1 MLTLL
6 LRRARAQW
14 SLLLSLLAVLTIG
27 ATFLGTCALL
37 VTRTSDR
44 AFEVAIRDDP
54 AAAEVVAYTAT
65 IAAGDAASV
74 AADTRRVLVSAVAP
88 FEVST
93 AARAS
98 SVMRALPGG
107 SDREAY
113 LSGIEDLASRATL
126 VTGSWPRKGQAAVLE
141 STARLLGLS
150 PGSRVTLGQELGID
164 GAPPVTVTVSGIV
177 RPLPQGGWDRD
188 PLQGKGFSADPPNA
202 TSARQVQ
209 AYGPFIVDLTALL
222 TGGSAIERL
231 EITAHPDLSAP
242 NSRDLNAIASTLGE
256 ADRRLSGALADRVQI
271 ERVSSPLPQTLANAR
286 AQQRLTTAAVLALTL
301 IGVMLTT
308 IALTLAGR
316 LAVSARTEESSLL
329 SAMGTGRGQF
339 AVVAAAEAVALAVV
353 AAVLSVPA
361 SSALHALLTR
371 VPPLSGAGLSTEPGV
386 ALPQLLAV
394 GAGVLLLAGLLVVLA
409 VRPAAG
415 AGDRRGR
422 RELLAR
428 SGADLLLAA
437 LAAVGWW
444 QLRSQPPDAGT
455 RADAV
460 RVLAPALLLT
470 AGAALALRL
479 LPPLLRL
486 AERLADRARGLVL
499 PLAAV
504 QAARRRQAFA
514 AGLLIALGCGAATF
528 GLAYDATWRASQ
540 HDQADLAV
548 GTDIALELDA
558 PPVAGQGAVI
568 AAATGGTVSP
578 VAHGPV
584 VVGQS
589 VGGTG
594 PTPRIVAVDLRHAR
608 ELLRGRAT
616 VGPDLAPAG
625 SAVDGLA
632 LPARAVPTLAGRG
645 PVPVVPRLVSQD
657 SAGLRTACTGPEIP
671 LDGRAHPLPVCAAPA
686 GGLRL
691 VAVSLQPVGVAND
704 AAAALDATLTVPGA
718 TGPSSWTAHPAGQ
731 LGGQTVT
738 VTGDRVRL
746 HAVVQFVDPYDGS
759 RLLVASSFPDPK
771 AVPVAISRRLADDLG
786 AGRGATLSLSYGN
799 TPVQAR
805 VTEVI
810 PTVPSAPGAPAVLAD
825 LDLLSQALISHGDLD
840 TPVNAWWVG
849 GSQKTGALEA
859 LGLGPVT
866 SRAGEAARLTGS
878 PVRAAQ
884 PAAMRLLVA
893 AAVVL
898 LLGGV
903 LLHVASDLRDRALEV
918 ARLRGLG
925 VSRREI
931 RAALFGEHAGVILPL
946 LVAGAAVGAL
956 ATWGVAPL
964 MIRSDTG
971 AQPVPAVGAHWP
983 WAGEA
988 VLLGV
993 LILAAGIIV
1002 TVTVSVQ
1009 ARRADAAHLR
1019 VAS

>member
-1 MLTLL
+1 MLSLL

-44 AFEVAIRDDP
+44 AFEVAVRDDP

-88 FEVST
+88 FEVTT

-98 SVMRALPGG
+98 SVMRLLPGG
-107 SDREAY
+107 GDREAY
-113 LSGIEDLASRATL
+113 LSGIEDLASRASL
-126 VTGSWPRKGQAAVLE
+126 VTGGWPKKGQAAVLE

-150 PGSRVTLGQELGID
+150 VGSRVTLGEEIGVD
-164 GAPPVTVTVSGIV
+164 GAAPVTVTVSGIV

-188 PLQGKGFSADPPNA
+188 PLQGKGFDADPPNA
-202 TSARQVQ
+202 TSARKIQ
-209 AYGPFIVDLTALL
+209 AYGPFIVDLDALL
-222 TGGSAIERL
+222 AGGSAIDRL
-231 EITAHPDLSAP
+231 EIVARPDLSAP

-271 ERVSSPLPQTLANAR
+271 ERVSSPLPQTLADAR

-301 IGVMLTT
+301 IGVILTA

-316 LAVSARTEESSLL
+316 LAASARTEEASLL

-339 AVVAAAEAVALAVV
+339 AVVAAVEAVALAAV
-353 AAVLSVPA
+353 AALLSVPA
-361 SSALHALLTR
+361 SSGLHALLTHL
-371 VPPLSGAGLSTEPGV
+371 PPLSGAGLAADPGV
-386 ALPQLLAV
+386 SPAQLLAV
-394 GAGVLLLAGLLVVLA
+394 GAGVLLLAALLVGLA
-409 VRPAAG
+409 IRPAAG

-428 SGADLLLAA
+428 SGADVLLAA

-444 QLRSQPPDAGT
+444 QLRAQPPDAGS
-455 RADAV
+455 RADVV

-479 LPPLLRL
+479 LPPVLRY
-486 AERLADRARGLVL
+486 AEHLADRSRGLVL

-548 GTDIALELDA
+548 GTDVALELDA
-558 PPVAGQGAVI
+558 PPVAGQGAVVS
-568 AAATGGTVSP
+568 AAAGGTVSP

-589 VGGTG
+589 LGGG
-594 PTPRIVAVDLRHAR
+594 DDATPQLIAADMRHAR
-608 ELLRGRAT
+608 ELLRGRVS
-616 VGPDLAPAG
+616 VGAGLAPG
-625 SAVDGLA
+625 SAAEGLTV
-632 LPARAVPTLAGRG
+632 PAKAVPTLAGRG
-645 PVPVVPRLVSQD
+645 PVPVVPRLVFED
-657 SAGLRTACTGPEIP
+657 AAGLRTACTGPEVP
-671 LDGRAHPLPVCAAPA
+671 LDGRPRPLRACVPA
-686 GGLRL
+686 TAGLRL
-691 VAVSLQPVGVAND
+691 VAVSLQPTGVAND
-704 AAAALDATLTVPGA
+704 AAATMDATLTVPGA

-738 VTGDRVRL
+738 VAGDRVRL
-746 HAVVQFVDPYDGS
+746 HAIVQFVDPYDGA
-759 RLLVASSFPDPK
+759 RQLVASSFPDPRT
-771 AVPVAISRRLADDLG
+771 VPVAVSRRLADDLG
-786 AGRGATLSLSYGN
+786 TGPGATLSLSYGN

-825 LDLLSQALISHGDLD
+825 LDLLSRALISHGDLD
-840 TPVNAWWVG
+840 TPVNAWWAG
-849 GSQKTGALEA
+849 NPAHPGALEA

-866 SRAGEAARLTGS
+866 SRAGETERLTGS
-878 PVRAAQ
+878 PLRAAQ
-884 PAAMRLLVA
+884 PAAMRLLVVA
-893 AAVVL
+893 AIVL

-931 RAALFGEHAGVILPL
+931 RAALLGEHAGVILPL
-946 LVAGAAVGAL
+946 LVGGAAVGAL

-971 AQPVPAVGAHWP
+971 AQPVPAVAAHWP
-983 WAGEA
+983 WTAEA

-993 LILAAGIIV
+993 LVVAAGIIV

>member
-27 ATFLGTCALL
+27 ATFLGACALL

-44 AFEVAIRDDP
+44 AFEVAVRDDP
-54 AAAEVVAYTAT
+54 ASAEVVAYTGA
-65 IAAGDAASV
+65 IAARDAASV

-98 SVMRALPGG
+98 SVMRALPGRG
-107 SDREAY
+107 DREAY
-113 LSGIEDLASRATL
+113 LSGIDDLDSRASL
-126 VTGSWPRKGQAAVLE
+126 VTGSWPRKGQAVVLE

-150 PGSRVTLGQELGID
+150 VGSRVTLGEELGIG

-177 RPLPQGGWDRD
+177 RPLPRAGWDRD
-188 PLQGKGFSADPPNA
+188 PLRGKGFDADPPNA
-202 TSARQVQ
+202 TSTRKVQ
-209 AYGPFIVDLTALL
+209 AYGPFIVDLNALL
-222 TGGSAIERL
+222 SGGSAIERL
-231 EITAHPDLSAP
+231 EIVAHPDLSAP
-242 NSRDLNAIASTLGE
+242 NSRDLTAIASTLGE
-256 ADRRLSGALADRVQI
+256 ADRRLSGTLADRVQI

-301 IGVMLTT
+301 IGVILTA

-316 LAVSARTEESSLL
+316 LAASARTEEGALL
-329 SAMGTGRGQF
+329 SAMGTGRGQL
-339 AVVAAAEAVALAVV
+339 AVVAAAEALALAVL

-361 SSALHALLTR
+361 SSALHAFLTR
-371 VPPLSGAGLSTEPGV
+371 VPPLSGAGLATDPAV
-386 ALPQLLAV
+386 TLPQLLAV
-394 GAGVLLLAGLLVVLA
+394 GAGVLLLAVLLVSLA

-415 AGDRRGR
+415 AGDRRSR
-422 RELLAR
+422 RELMAR
-428 SGADLLLAA
+428 SGADVLLAA

-444 QLRSQPPDAGT
+444 QLRSQPPDAGS

-479 LPPLLRL
+479 LPPLLRY

-548 GTDIALELDA
+548 GTDVALELDA
-558 PPVAGQGAVI
+558 PPAAGQGAVVT
-568 AAATGGTVSP
+568 AATGGTVSP

-584 VVGQS
+584 VIGQS
-589 VGGTG
+589 LGG
-594 PTPRIVAVDLRHAR
+594 PADTPQLVALDMRHSR
-608 ELLRGRAT
+608 ELLRGRVAVST
-616 VGPDLAPAG
+616 ELAPSDGAG
-625 SAVDGLA
+625 GLTV
-632 LPARAVPTLAGRG
+632 PAKAVPTLTGRAS
-645 PVPVVPRLVSQD
+645 VPVLPRLVYED
-657 SAGLRTACTGPEIP
+657 ATGLRTACAGPETP
-671 LDGRAHPLPVCAAPA
+671 LDGRAHRLTGCATRT
-686 GGLRL
+686 GLRL
-691 VAVSLQPVGVAND
+691 VAVSLLPVAD
-704 AAAALDATLTVPGA
+704 PWHEPATIDATLTLPGA
-718 TGPSSWTAHPAGQ
+718 TGAAPWTAQRAARVTDPA
-731 LGGQTVT
+731 VT
-738 VTGDRVRL
+738 VAGDRVRL
-746 HAVVQFVDPYDGS
+746 RAAVDFSDPYDGN
-759 RLLVASSFPDPK
+759 RLLTVSSFPDPRT
-771 AVPVAISRRLADDLG
+771 VPVAVSRRLADELG
-786 AGRGATLSLSYGN
+786 TGPGAALSLSYGN

-805 VTEVI
+805 ITEVI

-825 LDLLSQALISHGDLD
+825 LDLLSRALISHGDLD
-840 TPVNAWWVG
+840 SPVNAWWIG
-849 GSQKTGALEA
+849 NPARPGALEA
-859 LGLGPVT
+859 AGLGPVT
-866 SRAGEAARLTGS
+866 TRAGETARLTGS
-878 PVRAAQ
+878 PLRAAQ

-893 AAVVL
+893 AAIVL

-946 LVAGAAVGAL
+946 LVGGAAVGAL

-971 AQPVPAVGAHWP
+971 AQPVPPVAAHWP
-983 WAGEA
+983 WASEA
-988 VLLGV
+988 ALLGV
-993 LILAAGIIV
+993 LIVAAGLIV

>member
-1 MLTLL
+1 MLSLL

-14 SLLLSLLAVLTIG
+14 SLLLSLLAVLTVG

-44 AFEVAIRDDP
+44 AFEVAVRDDP
-54 AAAEVVAYTAT
+54 EAAEVVAYTAT

-74 AADTRRVLVSAVAP
+74 AVDTRRVLVSAVAP
-88 FEVST
+88 FEVTT

-107 SDREAY
+107 GDREAY
-113 LSGIEDLASRATL
+113 LSGIEDLDSRASL
-126 VTGSWPRKGQAAVLE
+126 VSGGWPRKGQAAVLE

-150 PGSRVTLGQELGID
+150 VGSRVTLGEELGVG

-177 RPLPQGGWDRD
+177 RPLPGGGWDRD
-188 PLQGKGFSADPPNA
+188 PLRGKGFDADPPNA
-202 TSARQVQ
+202 TSARKVQ
-209 AYGPFIVDLTALL
+209 AYGPFIVGLDALL
-222 TGGSAIERL
+222 TSGSAIERL
-231 EITAHPDLSAP
+231 EIVAHPDLSAP
-242 NSRDLNAIASTLGE
+242 NTRDLNAIASTLGE

-271 ERVSSPLPQTLANAR
+271 ERVSSPLPQTLADAR

-301 IGVMLTT
+301 IGVLLTA

-316 LAVSARTEESSLL
+316 LAASSRTEEASLL

-339 AVVAAAEAVALAVV
+339 AVVAAAEALALAGL
-353 AAVLSVPA
+353 AALLSIPA
-361 SSALHALLTR
+361 SSALHSLLTR
-371 VPPLSGAGLSTEPGV
+371 VPPLSAAGLTTGPAV
-386 ALPQLLAV
+386 TLAQLLAV
-394 GAGVLLLAGLLVVLA
+394 GAGVLLLAILLVGLA
-409 VRPAAG
+409 IRPAA
-415 AGDRRGR
+415 AVGDRRGR

-428 SGADLLLAA
+428 SGADVLLAA

-444 QLRSQPPDAGT
+444 QLRAQPPDAGS
-455 RADAV
+455 RADVV
-460 RVLAPALLLT
+460 RVVAPALLLT

-479 LPPLLRL
+479 LPPVLRY
-486 AERLADRARGLVL
+486 AERLADRSRGLVL
-499 PLAAV
+499 PLAVV

-540 HDQADLAV
+540 HDQADVAV
-548 GTDIALELDA
+548 GTDAVVTLDGPA
-558 PPVAGQGAVI
+558 TPGQGAAV
-568 AAATGGTVSP
+568 AAAAGGTVSP
-578 VAHGPV
+578 VTRGPV
-584 VVGQS
+584 VIGQS
-589 VGGTG
+589 AGG
-594 PTPRIVAVDLRHAR
+594 PTAVPQLLALDLTHAR

-616 VGPDLAPAG
+616 VSAGLAPG
-625 SAVDGLA
+625 SRADGLA
-632 LPARAVPTLAGRG
+632 VPAKAVPALAGRG
-645 PVPVVPRLVSQD
+645 PLPVVPRLVFED
-657 SAGLRTACTGPEIP
+657 GTGLRTACTGPETP
-671 LDGRAHPLPVCAAPA
+671 LDGRAHRLAGCAPA
-686 GGLRL
+686 AAARL
-691 VAVSLQPVGVAND
+691 VAVALQPVGVAD
-704 AAAALDATLTVPGA
+704 EAEGAVEATLTVPGA
-718 TGPSSWTAHPAGQ
+718 TGPSSWTAHQAAQLASPA
-731 LGGQTVT
+731 VT

-746 HAVVQFVDPYDGS
+746 RAVVQFADPYDGA
-759 RLLVASSFPDPK
+759 RQLVASSFPDPRE
-771 AVPVAISRRLADDLG
+771 VPVAVSQRLADDLH
-786 AGRGATLSLSYGN
+786 AGPGSTLSLSYGN
-799 TPVQAR
+799 TPVPAR

-825 LDLLSQALISHGDLD
+825 LDLLSRALISHGDLES
-840 TPVNAWWVG
+840 PVTAWWIG
-849 GSQKTGALEA
+849 DPARTSTLEA

-866 SRAGEAARLTGS
+866 TRAGEAARLTGS

-946 LVAGAAVGAL
+946 LLCGAAVGAL

-971 AQPVPAVGAHWP
+971 AQPVPAAAAHWP
-983 WAGEA
+983 WGREA
-988 VLLGV
+988 LLLGFLTV
-993 LILAAGIIV
+993 AAGIVV
-1002 TVTVSVQ
+1002 TVTVAVQ

>member
-1 MLTLL
+1 MLSLL

-44 AFEVAIRDDP
+44 AFEVAVRDDP

-98 SVMRALPGG
+98 SAMRLLPGG
-107 SDREAY
+107 GDREAY
-113 LSGIEDLASRATL
+113 LSGIEDLDSRASL
-126 VTGSWPRKGQAAVLE
+126 VTGGWPKKGQAAVLE

-150 PGSRVTLGQELGID
+150 VGSRVTLGEELGID
-164 GAPPVTVTVSGIV
+164 GAAPVTVTVSGIV

-188 PLQGKGFSADPPNA
+188 PLQGKGFDADPPNA
-202 TSARQVQ
+202 TSARRIQ
-209 AYGPFIVDLTALL
+209 AYGPFIVDLGTLL
-222 TGGSAIERL
+222 TGGSAIDRL
-231 EITAHPDLSAP
+231 EIVARPDLSAP

-271 ERVSSPLPQTLANAR
+271 ERVSSPLPQTLADAR

-301 IGVMLTT
+301 IGVMLTA

-316 LAVSARTEESSLL
+316 LAASARTEEAALL

-339 AVVAAAEAVALAVV
+339 AVVAAVEAVALAAV
-353 AAVLSVPA
+353 AALLSVPA
-361 SSALHALLTR
+361 SSALHALLTHL
-371 VPPLSGAGLSTEPGV
+371 PPLSGAGLATDPGV
-386 ALPQLLAV
+386 SPAQLLAV
-394 GAGVLLLAGLLVVLA
+394 GAGVLLLAGLLVALA
-409 VRPAAG
+409 IRPAAD

-428 SGADLLLAA
+428 SGADVLLAA

-444 QLRSQPPDAGT
+444 QLRAQPPDAGS
-455 RADAV
+455 RADVV

-479 LPPLLRL
+479 LPPILRY
-486 AERLADRARGLVL
+486 AEHLADRARGLVL
-499 PLAAV
+499 PLAAM

-548 GTDIALELDA
+548 GTDVALELDA
-558 PPVAGQGAVI
+558 PPAAGQGAVVG
-568 AAATGGTVSP
+568 AATGGTVSP

-589 VGGTG
+589 VGGNDA
-594 PTPRIVAVDLRHAR
+594 TPQLVAVDMRHAR
-608 ELLRGRAT
+608 ELLRGRVT
-616 VGPDLAPAG
+616 VGPGLAPG
-625 SAVDGLA
+625 SAVEGLTV
-632 LPARAVPTLAGRG
+632 PARAVPTLAGRG
-645 PVPVVPRLVSQD
+645 PVPVVPRLVFED
-657 SAGLRTACTGPEIP
+657 TAGLRTACTGPEIA
-671 LDGRAHPLPVCAAPA
+671 LDGRAHRLQACAPA
-686 GGLRL
+686 TGLRL
-691 VAVSLQPVGVAND
+691 VAVSLQPTGVAND

-738 VTGDRVRL
+738 VAGDRVRL
-746 HAVVQFVDPYDGS
+746 HAIVQFVDPYDGA
-759 RLLVASSFPDPK
+759 RQLVASSFPDPG
-771 AVPVAISRRLADDLG
+771 AVPVAISRRLAGDLG
-786 AGRGATLSLSYGN
+786 AGPGATLSLSYGN

-805 VTEVI
+805 ITEVI

-825 LDLLSQALISHGDLD
+825 LDLLSRALISHGDLE
-840 TPVNAWWVG
+840 TPVNAWWIG
-849 GSQKTGALEA
+849 DPARPGALA
-859 LGLGPVT
+859 AAGLGPVT
-866 SRAGEAARLTGS
+866 TRAGETARLTGS
-878 PVRAAQ
+878 PLRAAQ

-893 AAVVL
+893 AAIVL

-946 LVAGAAVGAL
+946 LVGGAAVGAL

-971 AQPVPAVGAHWP
+971 AQPVPAVAAHWP
-983 WAGEA
+983 WASEA
-988 VLLGV
+988 VLLAA
-993 LILAAGIIV
+993 LILAAAVIV